1 MSNKY
6 TNEYIVGTIQEVAEL
21 SALEISK
28 NYALDRLAENGVVTQ
43 EEVASMHSLA
53 MKILSEGSEDFI
65 PETLELP
72 EDEAPEMEDELP
84 ESEDMGDLDIA
95 DLEGIVLPDAEG
107 NQYMIQNGVIVP
119 YGEEEEVAP
128 EMEEEAPAEEEV
140 IDTTPDAATD
150 VPAEEEEVQE
160 SATEVPA
167 FAETITE
174 SETFSGYSANSNI
187 VQKLIDDMKFR

>member
-128 EMEEEAPAEEEV
+128 EMEEV

-150 VPAEEEEVQE
+150 VPADEEEVQE

-167 FAETITE
+167 DVETITE

>member
-150 VPAEEEEVQE
+150 APAEEEEVQE

-167 FAETITE
+167 DVETITE

>member
-84 ESEDMGDLDIA
+84 EDEDMGDLDVA

-140 IDTTPDAATD
+140 IDTTPEAATD
-150 VPAEEEEVQE
+150 VPAVEEEVQE

-167 FAETITE
+167 DVETITE

>member
-72 EDEAPEMEDELP
+72 EDEAPEMEEELP
-84 ESEDMGDLDIA
+84 EDEDMGDLDVA

-119 YGEEEEVAP
+119 YGDEEEEVP

-140 IDTTPDAATD
+140 IDPAPDAATD
-150 VPAEEEEVQE
+150 VPADEEEVQE

-167 FAETITE
+167 DVETITE

>member
-119 YGEEEEVAP
+119 YGDEEEVAP

-150 VPAEEEEVQE
+150 VPADEEEVQE

-167 FAETITE
+167 DVETITE

>member
-150 VPAEEEEVQE
+150 VPADEEEVQE

>member
-6 TNEYIVGTIQEVAEL
+6 TNEYIVGTIQEVTEL

-95 DLEGIVLPDAEG
+95 DLEGIVLPDLEG

-119 YGEEEEVAP
+119 YGDEEEEAP

-140 IDTTPDAATD
+140 IDPAPDAATD
-150 VPAEEEEVQE
+150 VPADEEEVQE

-167 FAETITE
+167 DVETITE

>member
-72 EDEAPEMEDELP
+72 EDEAPEMEDGLP
-84 ESEDMGDLDIA
+84 EDEDMGDLDVA

-119 YGEEEEVAP
+119 YGDEEEVAP

-150 VPAEEEEVQE
+150 VPADEEEVQE

>member
-150 VPAEEEEVQE
+150 VPADEEEVQE

-167 FAETITE
+167 DVETITE